1 MNKLLLKLVKAF
13 SSLWRNMGADPN
25 QLQVILEAKLK
36 MDGRRRSS
44 FSQLGNRNKKQ
55 TKNQDLMTMLLFG
68 FMGIAFMFLL
78 ILFQDSGTGL
88 TIYFIGW
95 IVLITLTLITDF
107 TDVLI
112 DVRDNYILLPRPV
125 NDRTITISRLLHIGF
140 YLSKMVLAYSVGAAV
155 YLTIQ
160 FGVGGLLLF
169 SLLMLLSVI
178 LAVLIVNVTYLVILR
193 FTSPSKFKDVITYIQ
208 IAFTSSILIGYY
220 LLPRIIDFSAY
231 ETLSLLDEWYAW
243 LLPPAWL
250 GAVWSLIMTEAN
262 EMALWIMAC
271 LAVLTPVVSIYLV
284 ANYLAKDFNQKM
296 LQIGQGSSVSEKKEG
311 EHQRVRKSIGLKERT
326 AGWLTRSAAERA
338 GYEWT
343 WSITQRSRTFRLKL
357 YPLFGFVPAYFAF
370 LFLSEEGA
378 LPQKIEGL
386 LDGRNYIVLLYF
398 CLFILTGAYNLV
410 AFSERYKA
418 AWGYQVGPVAQPG
431 PIIMGAFKAC
441 MTKYFAPFYL
451 FIALVVL
458 LAWGPAALLD
468 IVLALSNL
476 LLLGLLLGYTTQKTL
491 PFSQAWENQNKGS
504 NMAQG
509 FLTIIFAGIIG
520 AGHYFLVG
528 TLWWVGPLFLVFSL
542 VLVLIVYRTYI
553 NLTWKDL
560 KDT

>member
-1 MNKLLLKLVKAF
+1 
-13 SSLWRNMGADPN
+13 MGADPE

-44 FSQLGNRNKKQ
+44 FSQLGNRNKKEV
-55 TKNQDLMTMLLFG
+55 KNQDLMTMLLFG

-125 NDRTITISRLLHIGF
+125 NDRTITVSRLLHIGF

-155 YLTIQ
+155 YLTVEYGI
-160 FGVGGLLLF
+160 GGLLLF
-169 SLLMLLSVI
+169 AILMFLSVI
-178 LAVLIVNVTYLVILR
+178 LAVLFVNITYLIILR
-193 FTSPSKFKDVITYIQ
+193 FTSPQKFKDVITYIQ
-208 IAFTSSILIGYY
+208 IGFTSSILIGYY
-220 LLPRIIDFSAY
+220 LLPRLIDFGAY
-231 ETLSLLDEWYAW
+231 ETLTLLDEWYAW

-250 GAVWSLIMTEAN
+250 GAVWSLIMTNAN
-262 EMALWIMAC
+262 GLSLWIMAV
-271 LAVLTPVVSIYLV
+271 LAILTPLVSIYLV
-284 ANYLAKDFNQKM
+284 AKYLAKDFNQKM
-296 LQIGQGSSVSEKKEG
+296 LQMGQGGSAREKKQG
-311 EHQRVRKSIGLKERT
+311 EHQQVRQSVGIKERT
-326 AGWLTRSAAERA
+326 AAWLTRSAAERA

-370 LFLSEEGA
+370 LFLNEEGS
-378 LPQKIEGL
+378 LPQKIESL
-386 LDGRNYIVLLYF
+386 LEGRNYIVLLYF
-398 CLFILTGAYNLV
+398 CLFILTGAYNLL

-418 AWGYQVGPVAQPG
+418 AWVYQVGPVAKPG
-431 PIIMGAFKAC
+431 PIIIGAFKAC
-441 MTKYFAPFYL
+441 ATKYFAPFYL
-451 FIALVVL
+451 IISVVIL
-458 LAWGPAALLD
+458 LAWGPGAFLD
-468 IVLALSNL
+468 VVLALSNL
-476 LLLGLLLGYTTQKTL
+476 MVLGLLLGYATQKKL

-509 FLTIIFAGIIG
+509 FLTIIFAGLVG

-528 TLWWVGPLFLVFSL
+528 TLWWVGPLFLLLSL
-542 VLVLIVYRTYI
+542 GILLLIYRAYYHLEWQEI
-553 NLTWKDL
+553 K
-560 KDT
+560 